1 MNPVNYLGCRVTARQ
16 VLSSHPHLVGPSFD
30 LELRFD
36 RAKDPIRLHGVYL
49 NPEAQALIESGEVTD
64 VSIELVKAN
73 SLSASLLKNAQ
84 CLLTGLQLQD
94 GRTLCLIP
102 RSILLTRRLGLLF
115 STALCLA
122 RRQVSSLAYQQ
133 SPRLPW

>member
-1 MNPVNYLGCRVTARQ
+1 
-16 VLSSHPHLVGPSFD
+16 
-30 LELRFD
+30 
-36 RAKDPIRLHGVYL
+36 VYL